1 MVQTDSDA
9 AARPRGEPDADA
21 DAARSRRFQQLAL
34 PHLDAAYN
42 LARWLCGNPNDAEDV
57 VQEAFMRAFRFFDT
71 FRGESARPWL
81 LAIVRRTWY
90 TEWRRRAP
98 SHDMLEFDETM
109 DEATFDG
116 WSAGGDD
123 PQTLLIRD
131 EDARQVHDALAQL
144 PVEYREVLI
153 LRELE
158 EMGYR
163 EIAVVADVPIGTVMS
178 RLARGRRKLAQVLM
192 ADRGAERPAGA
203 GRGEGAGAGAGADKA
218 ISRRSAAQPARDCAA
233 ADKGVG
239 RSASGDGAA
248 EGAAQGTP
256 EGTPEGAPEGAPEG
270 TADQGGRPRQAMRS
284 ASRAPLTGG
293 AEPAVLFVPSA
304 PLAASIAPMSSA
316 QSAQSARPG
325 RSGAGGR
332 VAPAAPAAPGASA
345 TATITQLRAFADG
358 RPLNIP
364 CAAAEPTQETPDG
377 L

>member
-9 AARPRGEPDADA
+9 ARARGEPSARPATDADS
-21 DAARSRRFQQLAL
+21 DAAKSRRFQQLAL

-71 FRGESARPWL
+71 FRGDSARPWL

-98 SHDMLEFDETM
+98 THDMLEFDETM
-109 DEATFDG
+109 DDATLDG

-131 EDARQVHDALAQL
+131 EDVRLVHDALARL

-178 RLARGRRKLAQVLM
+178 RLARGRRKLAEVLM
-192 ADRGAERPAGA
+192 AQQRGGGDPVGNGRKGGQGSRQEAPSDRDAQS
-203 GRGEGAGAGAGADKA
+203 GRLA
-218 ISRRSAAQPARDCAA
+218 RSAATAPPAPCAQPAN
-233 ADKGVG
+233 
-239 RSASGDGAA
+239 SSGDG
-248 EGAAQGTP
+248 
-256 EGTPEGAPEGAPEG
+256 
-270 TADQGGRPRQAMRS
+270 RPA
-284 ASRAPLTGG
+284 
-293 AEPAVLFVPSA
+293 
-304 PLAASIAPMSSA
+304 SSA
-316 QSAQSARPG
+316 AMP
-325 RSGAGGR
+325 
-332 VAPAAPAAPGASA
+332 A
-345 TATITQLRAFADG
+345 TATVTQLRAFADG

-364 CAAAEPTQETPDG
+364 GAAADPAQETPDG

>member
-9 AARPRGEPDADA
+9 ARARGEPNAGTDADA
-21 DAARSRRFQQLAL
+21 DAAKSRRFQQLAL

-42 LARWLCGNPNDAEDV
+42 LARWLCGNPADAEDV

-71 FRGESARPWL
+71 FRGDSARPWL

-109 DEATFDG
+109 DDATLDG
-116 WSAGGDD
+116 WTAGGDD

-131 EDARQVHDALAQL
+131 EDVRQVHDALARL

-163 EIAVVADVPIGTVMS
+163 EIALVADVPIGTVMS
-178 RLARGRRKLAQVLM
+178 RLARGRRKLAEVLM
-192 ADRGAERPAGA
+192 VLRQGGGESDGGGRKGGQGG
-203 GRGEGAGAGAGADKA
+203 GRGPTDAPLDQAAQSGRLAQ
-218 ISRRSAAQPARDCAA
+218 SAASAA
-233 ADKGVG
+233 
-239 RSASGDGAA
+239 SAS
-248 EGAAQGTP
+248 
-256 EGTPEGAPEGAPEG
+256 
-270 TADQGGRPRQAMRS
+270 S
-284 ASRAPLTGG
+284 
-293 AEPAVLFVPSA
+293 AEPARSSGEGGPASSSDVPVT
-304 PLAASIAPMSSA
+304 ASVT
-316 QSAQSARPG
+316 R
-325 RSGAGGR
+325 
-332 VAPAAPAAPGASA
+332 
-345 TATITQLRAFADG
+345 LRAFADG

-364 CAAAEPTQETPDG
+364 GAAADPAQETPDG

>member
-1 MVQTDSDA
+1 VVQTDSDA
-9 AARPRGEPDADA
+9 ARARGGPNIDAAADA
-21 DAARSRRFQQLAL
+21 DAAKSRRFQQLAL

-71 FRGESARPWL
+71 FRGDSARPWL

-98 SHDMLEFDETM
+98 THDMLEFDETM
-109 DEATFDG
+109 DDATLDG
-116 WSAGGDD
+116 WSAGDDD

-131 EDARQVHDALAQL
+131 EDVRQVHDALARL

-178 RLARGRRKLAQVLM
+178 RLARGRRKLAEVLM
-192 ADRGAERPAGA
+192 AQQRGEAEPVRA
-203 GRGEGAGAGAGADKA
+203 GR
-218 ISRRSAAQPARDCAA
+218 
-233 ADKGVG
+233 KGG
-239 RSASGDGAA
+239 
-248 EGAAQGTP
+248 
-256 EGTPEGAPEGAPEG
+256 
-270 TADQGGRPRQAMRS
+270 QGGRRGVPDAPPGQS
-284 ASRAPLTGG
+284 AQPGRL
-293 AEPAVLFVPSA
+293 
-304 PLAASIAPMSSA
+304 A
-316 QSAQSARPG
+316 QSAVSAP
-325 RSGAGGR
+325 S
-332 VAPAAPAAPGASA
+332 VPAAPPGPSARCAGMPATGMPA
-345 TATITQLRAFADG
+345 TATVTQLRAFADG

-364 CAAAEPTQETPDG
+364 GAAANPAQETPDE

>member
-9 AARPRGEPDADA
+9 ARARGEPNADADA
-21 DAARSRRFQQLAL
+21 DAAKSRRFQQLAL

-42 LARWLCGNPNDAEDV
+42 LARWLCGNPSDADDV

-71 FRGESARPWL
+71 FRGDSARPWL

-98 SHDMLEFDETM
+98 THDMLEFDETM
-109 DEATFDG
+109 DDATLDG

-131 EDARQVHDALAQL
+131 EDARQVHEALARL

-178 RLARGRRKLAQVLM
+178 RLARGRRKLAEVLM
-192 ADRGAERPAGA
+192 AQQRGGGEPVGGGRKGGQGRRRGPTDAPSSDQGAQSGRLAQSAAAGPPASSTPCA
-203 GRGEGAGAGAGADKA
+203 PAA
-218 ISRRSAAQPARDCAA
+218 RSAR
-233 ADKGVG
+233 G
-239 RSASGDGAA
+239 SGDG
-248 EGAAQGTP
+248 GAA
-256 EGTPEGAPEGAPEG
+256 
-270 TADQGGRPRQAMRS
+270 
-284 ASRAPLTGG
+284 
-293 AEPAVLFVPSA
+293 
-304 PLAASIAPMSSA
+304 SSA
-316 QSAQSARPG
+316 GVP
-325 RSGAGGR
+325 
-332 VAPAAPAAPGASA
+332 A
-345 TATITQLRAFADG
+345 TAKVTQLRAFADG

-364 CAAAEPTQETPDG
+364 GAAADPAQETPDG

>member
-9 AARPRGEPDADA
+9 DA
-21 DAARSRRFQQLAL
+21 DAAKSRRFQQLAL

-71 FRGESARPWL
+71 FRGDSARPWL

-109 DEATFDG
+109 DDATLDG

-131 EDARQVHDALAQL
+131 EDARQVHDALARL

-178 RLARGRRKLAQVLM
+178 RLARGRRKLAEVLM
-192 ADRGAERPAGA
+192 AQQRGGGESVGGGRKGGQGGPRGSTGA
-203 GRGEGAGAGAGADKA
+203 PSDQ
-218 ISRRSAAQPARDCAA
+218 AAQSDRLAR
-233 ADKGVG
+233 
-239 RSASGDGAA
+239 S
-248 EGAAQGTP
+248 
-256 EGTPEGAPEGAPEG
+256 
-270 TADQGGRPRQAMRS
+270 
-284 ASRAPLTGG
+284 
-293 AEPAVLFVPSA
+293 
-304 PLAASIAPMSSA
+304 
-316 QSAQSARPG
+316 
-325 RSGAGGR
+325 
-332 VAPAAPAAPGASA
+332 APAAPPASCPQPARSSGDGRPVSAAVVPA
-345 TATITQLRAFADG
+345 TATVTQLRAFADG

-364 CAAAEPTQETPDG
+364 GAVADPAQETPDG

>member
-9 AARPRGEPDADA
+9 ARARGEPSARPAADA
-21 DAARSRRFQQLAL
+21 DSDAAKSRRFQQLAL

-71 FRGESARPWL
+71 FRGDSARPWL

-98 SHDMLEFDETM
+98 AHDMLEFDETM
-109 DEATFDG
+109 DDATLDG

-131 EDARQVHDALAQL
+131 EDVRLVHDALARL

-178 RLARGRRKLAQVLM
+178 RLARGRRKLAEVLM
-192 ADRGAERPAGA
+192 AQQRGGGEPVGKGRQGGQGGRQEAPSDRDAPS
-203 GRGEGAGAGAGADKA
+203 GRLA
-218 ISRRSAAQPARDCAA
+218 RSAATAPPAPCAQPT
-233 ADKGVG
+233 KG
-239 RSASGDGAA
+239 SGDG
-248 EGAAQGTP
+248 
-256 EGTPEGAPEGAPEG
+256 
-270 TADQGGRPRQAMRS
+270 RPA
-284 ASRAPLTGG
+284 
-293 AEPAVLFVPSA
+293 
-304 PLAASIAPMSSA
+304 SSA
-316 QSAQSARPG
+316 GMA
-325 RSGAGGR
+325 
-332 VAPAAPAAPGASA
+332 A
-345 TATITQLRAFADG
+345 TATVTQLRAFADG

-364 CAAAEPTQETPDG
+364 GAAADPAQETPDG

>member
-9 AARPRGEPDADA
+9 ASARGEPNAGTDADA
-21 DAARSRRFQQLAL
+21 DAAKSRRFQQLAL

-71 FRGESARPWL
+71 FRGDSARPWL

-109 DEATFDG
+109 DDATLDG

-131 EDARQVHDALAQL
+131 EDVRLVHDALALL

-178 RLARGRRKLAQVLM
+178 RLARGRRKLAEVLM
-192 ADRGAERPAGA
+192 AQQRGGGEQGGKGRNGGQGSRPEARSDRDAQS
-203 GRGEGAGAGAGADKA
+203 GRLA
-218 ISRRSAAQPARDCAA
+218 RSAATAPPAPCAQPAR
-233 ADKGVG
+233 
-239 RSASGDGAA
+239 SSGDG
-248 EGAAQGTP
+248 
-256 EGTPEGAPEGAPEG
+256 
-270 TADQGGRPRQAMRS
+270 RPA
-284 ASRAPLTGG
+284 
-293 AEPAVLFVPSA
+293 
-304 PLAASIAPMSSA
+304 SSA
-316 QSAQSARPG
+316 GMP
-325 RSGAGGR
+325 
-332 VAPAAPAAPGASA
+332 A
-345 TATITQLRAFADG
+345 TATVTQLRTFADG

-364 CAAAEPTQETPDG
+364 GAAADPAQETPDG

>member
-9 AARPRGEPDADA
+9 ARARGEPSARPAADA
-21 DAARSRRFQQLAL
+21 DSDAAKSRRFQQLAL

-71 FRGESARPWL
+71 FRGDSARPWL

-98 SHDMLEFDETM
+98 AHDMLEFDETM
-109 DEATFDG
+109 DDATLDG

-131 EDARQVHDALAQL
+131 EDVRLVHDALARL

-178 RLARGRRKLAQVLM
+178 RLARGRRKLAEVLM
-192 ADRGAERPAGA
+192 AQQRGGGEPVGKGRKGGQGGRQEAPSDRDAQS
-203 GRGEGAGAGAGADKA
+203 GRLA
-218 ISRRSAAQPARDCAA
+218 RSAATAPPAPCAQPT
-233 ADKGVG
+233 KG
-239 RSASGDGAA
+239 SGDG
-248 EGAAQGTP
+248 
-256 EGTPEGAPEGAPEG
+256 
-270 TADQGGRPRQAMRS
+270 RPA
-284 ASRAPLTGG
+284 
-293 AEPAVLFVPSA
+293 
-304 PLAASIAPMSSA
+304 SSA
-316 QSAQSARPG
+316 GMA
-325 RSGAGGR
+325 
-332 VAPAAPAAPGASA
+332 A
-345 TATITQLRAFADG
+345 TATVTQLRAFADG

-364 CAAAEPTQETPDG
+364 GAAADPAQETPDG

>member
-1 MVQTDSDA
+1 VVQTDSDA
-9 AARPRGEPDADA
+9 ARARGEPNAGSDADA
-21 DAARSRRFQQLAL
+21 DAGAAADAAKSRRFQQLAL

-42 LARWLCGNPNDAEDV
+42 LARWLCGNPHDAEDV

-71 FRGESARPWL
+71 FRGDSARPWL

-109 DEATFDG
+109 DDATLDG

-131 EDARQVHDALAQL
+131 EDARQVHAALARL

-163 EIAVVADVPIGTVMS
+163 EIALVADVPIGTVMS
-178 RLARGRRKLAQVLM
+178 RLARGRRKLAEVLM
-192 ADRGAERPAGA
+192 AQQNGGGEPAGA
-203 GRGEGAGAGAGADKA
+203 GHKGGQAGRRAAKDGSDGQVAQSGPAGHAVESAPSAG
-218 ISRRSAAQPARDCAA
+218 SAAASPA
-233 ADKGVG
+233 
-239 RSASGDGAA
+239 
-248 EGAAQGTP
+248 
-256 EGTPEGAPEGAPEG
+256 
-270 TADQGGRPRQAMRS
+270 GRP
-284 ASRAPLTGG
+284 
-293 AEPAVLFVPSA
+293 VLS
-304 PLAASIAPMSSA
+304 
-316 QSAQSARPG
+316 
-325 RSGAGGR
+325 
-332 VAPAAPAAPGASA
+332 GASA
-345 TATITQLRAFADG
+345 SSAASGASAASSVCACAASPVPSESPAPAVPVASSGRSTSSSGDARTASSARGVATARVMQLRAFADG

-364 CAAAEPTQETPDG
+364 GAVADPAQETPDG

>member
-1 MVQTDSDA
+1 MVQTDPDA
-9 AARPRGEPDADA
+9 ARARGEPNDDA
-21 DAARSRRFQQLAL
+21 DAAKSRRFQQLAL

-71 FRGESARPWL
+71 FRGDSARPWL

-109 DEATFDG
+109 DDTTLDG

-131 EDARQVHDALAQL
+131 EDVRQVHEALACL

-178 RLARGRRKLAQVLM
+178 RLARGRRKLAEVLM
-192 ADRGAERPAGA
+192 ARQRGGGEPAGA
-203 GRGEGAGAGAGADKA
+203 GRKGGRGGRHGPTDAPPDQ
-218 ISRRSAAQPARDCAA
+218 AAQP
-233 ADKGVG
+233 G
-239 RSASGDGAA
+239 RHV
-248 EGAAQGTP
+248 Q
-256 EGTPEGAPEGAPEG
+256 
-270 TADQGGRPRQAMRS
+270 
-284 ASRAPLTGG
+284 
-293 AEPAVLFVPSA
+293 SA
-304 PLAASIAPMSSA
+304 P
-316 QSAQSARPG
+316 SARPA
-325 RSGAGGR
+325 RNSGDC
-332 VAPAAPAAPGASA
+332 PAASSAGVPA
-345 TATITQLRAFADG
+345 TARVTQLRAFADG

-364 CAAAEPTQETPDG
+364 GAAADPAQETPDG

>member
-9 AARPRGEPDADA
+9 ARARGDSNAGTDADA
-21 DAARSRRFQQLAL
+21 DAAKSRRFQQLAL

-71 FRGESARPWL
+71 FRGDSARPWL

-109 DEATFDG
+109 DDATLDG

-131 EDARQVHDALAQL
+131 EDARQVHEALARL

-153 LRELE
+153 LREFE

-163 EIAVVADVPIGTVMS
+163 EIALVADVPIGTVMS
-178 RLARGRRKLAQVLM
+178 RLARGRRKLAEVLM
-192 ADRGAERPAGA
+192 ALQQGGGAVGGGRKGGQGGRRAPTDAPLDPAA
-203 GRGEGAGAGAGADKA
+203 QSGRLA
-218 ISRRSAAQPARDCAA
+218 RSAA
-233 ADKGVG
+233 
-239 RSASGDGAA
+239 SASSPSSASSA
-248 EGAAQGTP
+248 SSTFPAQPTRSSG
-256 EGTPEGAPEGAPEG
+256 E
-270 TADQGGRPRQAMRS
+270 GRPA
-284 ASRAPLTGG
+284 
-293 AEPAVLFVPSA
+293 
-304 PLAASIAPMSSA
+304 SSA
-316 QSAQSARPG
+316 DGP
-325 RSGAGGR
+325 
-332 VAPAAPAAPGASA
+332 A
-345 TATITQLRAFADG
+345 TASVTQLRAFADG

-364 CAAAEPTQETPDG
+364 GPAAGPAQETPDG

>member
-9 AARPRGEPDADA
+9 ARARGEPDAAA

-71 FRGESARPWL
+71 FRGDSARPWL

-109 DEATFDG
+109 DDATFDG

-131 EDARQVHDALAQL
+131 EDARQVHDALARL

-178 RLARGRRKLAQVLM
+178 RLARGRRKLAEVLM
-192 ADRGAERPAGA
+192 AQERGGA
-203 GRGEGAGAGAGADKA
+203 ASAGAGAG
-218 ISRRSAAQPARDCAA
+218 RRGALGVSHAGTAESAKSVGGAARSGDAGTTAASVPKRTPSDEAGQSMRSVSPVSAGASTQTVRHAGAGRAAAVAASSAAGLATDQATNLATDLAA
-233 ADKGVG
+233 AGSPV
-239 RSASGDGAA
+239 
-248 EGAAQGTP
+248 
-256 EGTPEGAPEGAPEG
+256 
-270 TADQGGRPRQAMRS
+270 
-284 ASRAPLTGG
+284 TGLSTTSP
-293 AEPAVLFVPSA
+293 PA
-304 PLAASIAPMSSA
+304 I
-316 QSAQSARPG
+316 
-325 RSGAGGR
+325 
-332 VAPAAPAAPGASA
+332 A
-345 TATITQLRAFADG
+345 TATATVTQLRAFADG
-358 RPLNIP
+358 RPLIIP
-364 CAAAEPTQETPDG
+364 GAAADAAQETPDG

>member
-1 MVQTDSDA
+1 VVQTDSDA
-9 AARPRGEPDADA
+9 ARARGEPNADADA
-21 DAARSRRFQQLAL
+21 DAAKSRRFQQLAL

-42 LARWLCGNPNDAEDV
+42 LARWLCGNPSDADDV

-71 FRGESARPWL
+71 FRGDSARPWL

-98 SHDMLEFDETM
+98 THDMLEFDETM
-109 DEATFDG
+109 DDATLDG

-131 EDARQVHDALAQL
+131 EDARQVHEALARL

-178 RLARGRRKLAQVLM
+178 RLARGRRKLAEVLM
-192 ADRGAERPAGA
+192 AQQRGGGEPVGGGRKGGQGRRRGPTDAPSSDQGAQSGRLAQSAAAGPPASSTPGA
-203 GRGEGAGAGAGADKA
+203 PAA
-218 ISRRSAAQPARDCAA
+218 RSAR
-233 ADKGVG
+233 G
-239 RSASGDGAA
+239 SGDG
-248 EGAAQGTP
+248 GAA
-256 EGTPEGAPEGAPEG
+256 
-270 TADQGGRPRQAMRS
+270 
-284 ASRAPLTGG
+284 
-293 AEPAVLFVPSA
+293 
-304 PLAASIAPMSSA
+304 SSA
-316 QSAQSARPG
+316 G
-325 RSGAGGR
+325 M
-332 VAPAAPAAPGASA
+332 PAIAKV
-345 TATITQLRAFADG
+345 TQLRAFADG

-364 CAAAEPTQETPDG
+364 GAAADPAQETPDG